1 METYWRNNSEIKIC
15 EANLKFYYYA
25 SECLNMINMC
35 NSDFKWIS
43 EAAEDEEDEQI
54 LVDFSIGQFT
64 TISDSYMLL
73 IPL

>member
-1 METYWRNNSEIKIC
+1 
-15 EANLKFYYYA
+15 
-25 SECLNMINMC
+25 MINMC